1 MTGATG
7 PIGPT
12 GPTGIGVA
20 YSVKKLFLNWIYPS
34 NGTANSGSLIT
45 ITSADFVS
53 AVFSNKVYDKNLSL
67 VSTIDYAL
75 GLTGM
80 LLSKIDIYVFD
91 PATTK
96 FYNVSTY
103 FRPPEIEYTQAN
115 IRISLDN
122 AAVRINQQMGI
133 STSPM
138 NFLVSIMG

>member
-1 MTGATG
+1 MNCGINSILISCEKGDRGLTGATG

-96 FYNVSTY
+96 FYNVA
-103 FRPPEIEYTQAN
+103 ICD
-115 IRISLDN
+115 DN
-122 AAVRINQQMGI
+122 YKPVHPVTVID
-133 STSPM
+133 
-138 NFLVSIMG
+138 L